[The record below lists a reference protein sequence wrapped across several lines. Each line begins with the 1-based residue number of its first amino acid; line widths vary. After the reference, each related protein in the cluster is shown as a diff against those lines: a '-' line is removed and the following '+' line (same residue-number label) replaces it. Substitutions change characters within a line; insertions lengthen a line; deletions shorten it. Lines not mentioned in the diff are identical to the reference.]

1 MSKKHKLKEIHAK
14 LKSWAESSGD
24 EVLDGHLKELEDEI
38 NTTESTNDDG
48 DGGNSPETP
57 PDLP

>member
-24 EVLDGHLKELEDEI
+24 EVLDGHLKELEDE
-38 NTTESTNDDG
+38 NKTTESDEDDG
-48 DGGNSPETP
+48 EGGNSPETP
-57 PDLP
+57 QDIP